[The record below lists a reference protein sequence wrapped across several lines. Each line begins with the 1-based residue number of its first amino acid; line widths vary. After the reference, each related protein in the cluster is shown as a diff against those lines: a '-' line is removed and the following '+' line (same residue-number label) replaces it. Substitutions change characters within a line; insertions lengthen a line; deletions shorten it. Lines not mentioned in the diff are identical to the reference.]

1 MGRPI
6 RDTVHCALYWG
17 AKTFPK
23 TFPPNIMESD
33 NYSFQSSI
41 TLIALVLSKYFHYV
55 IENGFLLSTPDKSDH
70 EATCRVTERCWSVL
84 LLHYL

>member
-1 MGRPI
+1 MGQPI

-41 TLIALVLSKYFHYV
+41 TLIALLLSKYFHYV